1 MKFASSW
8 MDAGVEQAFA
18 SLCAKVSAPLSIEL
32 WDGRVFALGPES
44 TVRMKFPNAA
54 SLKYLLRPTLGS
66 LAEAYVEGEL
76 LIEGAVRDVIRAVDK
91 LTDSAGVSALQRV
104 AQAAGRHTRRIDRDA
119 IRCHYDVSNDFY
131 RLWLDRRMVYS
142 CAYFRTG
149 DEDID
154 AAQIQKLDH
163 ICRKLMLEPGEKFL
177 DIGCGW
183 GGLILHAAE
192 NYGVDATGI
201 TLSENQFRVAQE
213 RIQAAGVQDR
223 CRVRL
228 LDYRDVQGEGVFD
241 KIASIGMFEH
251 VGLRH
256 LPAYFDTVR
265 RLLRERGL
273 FLNHGITSSDVD
285 SREVGSDAGGFIGKY
300 VFPHGE
306 LPHVALALREMAAQ
320 NLEVTDVESLRPHYA
335 RTLELWSDRL
345 EARLA
350 DAAKL
355 VDQKTLRVWRVYLMG
370 CSYGFAQGWMNV
382 YQILA
387 SKQTAAGRTGLPWT
401 REFMYPARA
410 GG

>member
-8 MDAGVEQAFA
+8 MDAGVDQAFA
-18 SLCAKVSAPLSIEL
+18 SLRAKVSAPLAIEL
-32 WDGRVFALGPES
+32 WDGRVFSLGPES
-44 TVRMKFPNAA
+44 RVRMKLPRAA
-54 SLKYLLRPTLGS
+54 SLKHFVRPTLGS

-76 LIEGAVRDVIRAVDK
+76 EIEGPLRELVRAVDQ
-91 LTDSAGVSALQRV
+91 LTDSAGVSAWQRV
-104 AQAAGRHTRRIDRDA
+104 AVAAGRHTRRVDRDA
-119 IRCHYDVSNDFY
+119 IRRHYDVSNDFY

-154 AAQIQKLDH
+154 TAQAQKLDH
-163 ICRKLMLEPGEKFL
+163 ICRKLMLRPGETFL

-183 GGLILHAAE
+183 GGLILHAAQH
-192 NYGVDATGI
+192 YGVDATGI
-201 TLSENQFRVAQE
+201 TLSANQFEIAQE
-213 RIQAAGVQDR
+213 RIKAAGLQDR
-223 CRVRL
+223 CRVLL
-228 LDYRDVQGEGVFD
+228 LDYRDVPGKGVFD

-251 VGLRH
+251 VGLRN
-256 LPAYFDTVR
+256 LPVYFGTVS

-285 SREVGSDAGGFIGKY
+285 SREIGSDAGGFIDKY

-320 NLEVTDVESLRPHYA
+320 SLEVADVESLRPHYA
-335 RTLELWSDRL
+335 KTLELWSDRL
-345 EARLA
+345 EERLA

-355 VDQKTLRVWRVYLMG
+355 VDEKTLRIWRLYLMG
-370 CSYGFAQGWMNV
+370 CAYGFAQGWINI

-387 SKQTAAGRTGLPWT
+387 SKQAQAGRTALPWT
-401 REFMYPARA
+401 RDFMYPERA

>member
-8 MDAGVEQAFA
+8 TDSGVEQAFE
-18 SLCAKVSAPLSIEL
+18 SLRAKVSAPLSIEL
-32 WDGRVFALGPES
+32 WDGRVFSLGPES
-44 TVRMKFPNAA
+44 KVRMKLPKAA
-54 SLKYLLRPTLGS
+54 SLKHFVRPTLGS

-76 LIEGAVRDVIRAVDK
+76 EIEGPLRDVVRAADQ
-91 LTDSAGVSALQRV
+91 LTGSAGVSAWQRV

-119 IRCHYDVSNDFY
+119 IRRHYDVSNDFY

-154 AAQIQKLDH
+154 TAQTQKLDH

-192 NYGVDATGI
+192 AYGVDATGI
-201 TLSENQFRVAQE
+201 TLSEKQFQIAQE
-213 RIQAAGVQDR
+213 RIKAAGIEDR
-223 CRVRL
+223 CRVLL

-241 KIASIGMFEH
+241 KIASVGMFEH
-251 VGLRH
+251 VGLRN
-256 LPAYFDTVR
+256 LPVYFGTVR
-265 RLLRERGL
+265 RLLREHGL

-285 SREVGSDAGGFIGKY
+285 SGEVGSDAGGFIDKY

-306 LPHVALALREMAAQ
+306 LPHVALAMREMAEQ
-320 NLEVTDVESLRPHYA
+320 NLEVADVENLRPHYA
-335 RTLELWSDRL
+335 KTLEHWSDRL
-345 EARLA
+345 EERLA

-355 VDQKTLRVWRVYLMG
+355 VDQKTLRVWRLYLMG
-370 CSYGFAQGWMNV
+370 CSYGFSQGWMNI

-387 SKQTAAGRTGLPWT
+387 SRHGQAGRTNLPWT
-401 REFMYPARA
+401 REFMYPDRAAR
-410 GG
+410 

>member
-1 MKFASSW
+1 
-8 MDAGVEQAFA
+8 
-18 SLCAKVSAPLSIEL
+18 
-32 WDGRVFALGPES
+32 
-44 TVRMKFPNAA
+44 
-54 SLKYLLRPTLGS
+54 
-66 LAEAYVEGEL
+66 
-76 LIEGAVRDVIRAVDK
+76 
-91 LTDSAGVSALQRV
+91 
-104 AQAAGRHTRRIDRDA
+104 
-119 IRCHYDVSNDFY
+119 
-131 RLWLDRRMVYS
+131 
-142 CAYFRTG
+142 
-149 DEDID
+149 
-154 AAQIQKLDH
+154 
-163 ICRKLMLEPGEKFL
+163 MLEPGEKFL